1 MTKSDKTPA
10 RNPVDAKAP
19 AKRRRDGR
27 TSTRDTSKPRD
38 KRSTTQPALPGESK
52 LGMIVTMLRSPKGAC
67 IADLCK
73 ATGWQAHSVRGAISG
88 AIKKRLKIKVTST
101 KRDGLRVYH
110 AAK

>member
-1 MTKSDKTPA
+1 MTKLDKTAA
-10 RNPVDAKAP
+10 RKPVGTNAP
-19 AKRRRDGR
+19 AKHHRGGL
-27 TSTRDTSKPRD
+27 TSTRAASKPRD

-52 LGMIVTMLRSPKGAC
+52 LGMIVAMLRSPKGAC

-73 ATGWQAHSVRGAISG
+73 ATEWQAHSVRGAISG
-88 AIKKRLKIKVTST
+88 AIKKRLGIKVTSA